1 MWIHFNFIRD
11 VDTQIELHKIFR
23 LKISEWTKSEL
34 VDSAVLSY
42 HFKPIRGPNDS
53 LYLCLNIPPIKSPHD
68 QNVVLTEETM
78 NQIPQQISSEIRR
91 IDAEYTTDSHMD
103 RLETLNYEAEL
114 RINKASRAYKNAS
127 IREILNFAAKGTH
140 SALEILNSAKTN
152 NKTWITDKEIIEAT
166 NALIIECLN
175 SERER
180 YYGLHF
186 SCNSI
191 FLAKIVESYLREI
204 LAQHINGN
212 NRYALD
218 FLYEIE
224 ETGDIKRA
232 SRHLDPIARALV

>member
-1 MWIHFNFIRD
+1 MWIHFDFIRD
-11 VDTQIELHKIFR
+11 VSTQIELHKIFR

-34 VDSAVLSY
+34 IDSAVLSY
-42 HFKPIRGPNDS
+42 HFKPIRRPNDS
-53 LYLCLNIPPIKSPHD
+53 LYLCLNIPSVKSPHN
-68 QNVVLTEETM
+68 QNVLLTEETM
-78 NQIPQQISSEIRR
+78 NQIPQQISNEIRR

-103 RLETLNYEAEL
+103 RLETLNYEGEL
-114 RINKASRAYKNAS
+114 RINNAPRVYKNAS

-152 NKTWITDKEIIEAT
+152 NKTWKTDEEIIGAI
-166 NALIIECLN
+166 NALVIGCLN

-191 FLAKIVESYLREI
+191 FLAKIVESYLRKI
-204 LAQHINGN
+204 LNQHISGN
-212 NRYALD
+212 DRYALD

-232 SRHLDPIARALV
+232 SRYLDPIVRALV